1 LGDLFS
7 TNQDNDMVE
16 GPKKIAILG
25 STGSIG
31 TQTLEVIEQ
40 HPNRFQVEVLTAQNS
55 ADLLIEQAL
64 KWNPAHVLIGN
75 ESHYLKVKQALAAR
89 NIEVHT
95 GSKSLED
102 LVQLES
108 VDVVL
113 TALVGYAGL
122 LPTIKAIQAKKT
134 IALANKETLVVAG
147 ALIMPLAAQMG
158 VSILPVDS
166 EHSAIFQCL
175 MGEAHNPIEK
185 IILTA
190 SGGPF
195 RGFKRLDLEKVTRE
209 QALKHPNW
217 SMGAKITI
225 DSASLMNKGLEV
237 IEAAWLFDLRADQ
250 IDVVVHPQSIVHSLV
265 QFEDSSIKAQ
275 LGLPD
280 MKLPIQFA
288 LGYPDRIAANFP
300 RFDFKNYANLTFEEA
315 DMRTFN
321 NLALAFKALEKGGNV
336 ACMLNAANEIAVESF
351 LKNEIGFLE
360 MSDLNEYCMSE
371 GTFLSSPSLD
381 DYIETD
387 KTSRELAK
395 AWIKNNKKH

>member
-1 LGDLFS
+1 
-7 TNQDNDMVE
+7 
-16 GPKKIAILG
+16 
-25 STGSIG
+25 
-31 TQTLEVIEQ
+31 
-40 HPNRFQVEVLTAQNS
+40 
-55 ADLLIEQAL
+55 
-64 KWNPAHVLIGN
+64 
-75 ESHYLKVKQALAAR
+75 
-89 NIEVHT
+89 
-95 GSKSLED
+95 
-102 LVQLES
+102 
-108 VDVVL
+108 
-113 TALVGYAGL
+113 
-122 LPTIKAIQAKKT
+122 
-134 IALANKETLVVAG
+134 
-147 ALIMPLAAQMG
+147 
-158 VSILPVDS
+158 
-166 EHSAIFQCL
+166 
-175 MGEAHNPIEK
+175 
-185 IILTA
+185 
-190 SGGPF
+190 
-195 RGFKRLDLEKVTRE
+195 
-209 QALKHPNW
+209 
-217 SMGAKITI
+217 
-225 DSASLMNKGLEV
+225 LEV

-321 NLALAFKALEKGGNV
+321 NLGLAFKALEKGGNV